1 MKPLFLLMLFICL
14 LVSYVI
20 FSYSLTAPNLILS
33 SWQPYWQFQTWIWRT
48 LFNNR
53 PLLTNTYLAVIT
65 SLWLSYSLVV
75 LIGKKWLTSLSM
87 RSATVV
93 VLLVSVPLVLA
104 SNALSYDIFNYLFNA
119 KMMVVYHANP
129 HQSVALDYGYD
140 DWTRFMHNT
149 HTPAPYGYGW
159 SLLSLVPYSLG
170 FGKLLSTWLSFKAF
184 SWLSY
189 FLLAVLTW
197 HNSTKN
203 QRWLVWL
210 TLLNPLLLIEVVG
223 NSHNDLWMLVPAL
236 ASLLLVLNKLTSFKV
251 VASLA
256 LLAVSI
262 SIKLASVAV
271 APIWLVLVAGPLV
284 LDKVKPK
291 SLLARALNFA
301 QEQWAWLASVALFLP
316 LMTERSKYFLPWYIT
331 WALVWLPF
339 FTVPKLKPLAQLQR
353 LWQCLLIGFSIS
365 SLYRYLPFLSQ
376 GNYDGQVVPH
386 QIAITWIGGVVGTI
400 ILFLALNIAKP
411 KK

>member
-1 MKPLFLLMLFICL
+1 
-14 LVSYVI
+14 
-20 FSYSLTAPNLILS
+20 
-33 SWQPYWQFQTWIWRT
+33 
-48 LFNNR
+48 
-53 PLLTNTYLAVIT
+53 
-65 SLWLSYSLVV
+65 
-75 LIGKKWLTSLSM
+75 
-87 RSATVV
+87 
-93 VLLVSVPLVLA
+93 
-104 SNALSYDIFNYLFNA
+104 
-119 KMMVVYHANP
+119 
-129 HQSVALDYGYD
+129 LDYGYD